1 MIPME
6 RRVRKSEI
14 PNSFRLDIKDSG
26 PAIPTA
32 LLPLIFEE
40 YTSYSG
46 PEDRSGA
53 GLGLAI
59 CRTIARATPGNIWAA
74 GSDIGGAMFSV
85 VLPFQSS
92 GVRQFHESARGEY
105 ASTGL

>member
-1 MIPME
+1 MS
-6 RRVRKSEI
+6 R
-14 PNSFRLDIKDSG
+14 
-26 PAIPTA
+26 
-32 LLPLIFEE
+32 IFEE

-59 CRTIARATPGNIWAA
+59 CKTIVRAHQGDIWAA

-85 VLPFQSS
+85 VLPFRSS
-92 GVRQFHESARGEY
+92 GVRQLREPAYGEW
-105 ASTGL
+105 ALATL